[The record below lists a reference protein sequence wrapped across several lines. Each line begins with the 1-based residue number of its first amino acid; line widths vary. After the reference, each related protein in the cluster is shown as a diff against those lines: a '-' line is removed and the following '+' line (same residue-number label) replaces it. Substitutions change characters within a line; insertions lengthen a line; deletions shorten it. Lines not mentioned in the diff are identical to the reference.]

1 MQEILGI
8 EFKNFAEWKFYNI
21 AELISAK
28 DYADITC
35 LEDSEIKA
43 YITEKIN
50 KSNLIPNLEK
60 VLNAFV
66 SGI

>member
-1 MQEILGI
+1 MM
-8 EFKNFAEWKFYNI
+8 NNWKFCNI

-28 DYADITC
+28 DYVDVTC

-50 KSNLIPNLEK
+50 KSNLIPNLENA
-60 VLNAFV
+60 LNDFV
-66 SGI
+66 KGM

>member
-1 MQEILGI
+1 M
-8 EFKNFAEWKFYNI
+8 EFCNI

-28 DYADITC
+28 DYADVTC

-43 YITEKIN
+43 YITEKID

-60 VLNAFV
+60 ALNDFV
-66 SGI
+66 KGM